1 MPFLVDKLCVSVY
14 VYVHVY
20 VHVYKKND
28 NSFLTQ
34 ATAYC
39 SKVQYF
45 EDLILNKPC
54 GFLLSFLATG
64 IHFLLC
70 FIAYSQK
77 IIKYKY

>member
-1 MPFLVDKLCVSVY
+1 MPFLVDKLCVCLCMCVCMFMY
-14 VYVHVY
+14 
-20 VHVYKKND
+20 VYKKND

-45 EDLILNKPC
+45 EDLISNKPC
-54 GFLLSFLATG
+54 GFLLSFLATS

-70 FIAYSQK
+70 FIAYSQN
-77 IIKYKY
+77 IIKLI